1 MKSIIRDLI
10 SQINTHHSKKIQEKI
25 EFADCPL
32 KTMMCEVHL
41 TSIFISLLET
51 EKYRIEKKYDK
62 SVETLKNAFDKTTE
76 LLNNPCTTCT
86 YHYRSNIIETMEN
99 IINEL
104 NKTSNGIFRKK
115 IQHLTHIRALEIL
128 KEMTNLVVSNKHQLT
143 ESKGKFLGN
152 YMN

>member
-10 SQINTHHSKKIQEKI
+10 SQINTHHAKKVQEKI

-76 LLNNPCTTCT
+76 LLNNPCTTCAN
-86 YHYRSNIIETMEN
+86 HYRSNIIETMEN

-104 NKTSNGIFRKK
+104 NKTSYGIFRKK